1 MLLFHQ
7 HFSGLISYSKWEKNR
22 WQFPFTALWY
32 VLLANVFRLP
42 LQNLWQESVS
52 RVLSLKMI
60 HLHGQSVPWKN
71 SLSCEQIPRAK
82 RTTYW
87 ALIEKAHIQKSQRRF
102 IQSEILEQKDGRFSN
117 TQSFSVSH
125 TCCPVTCIDNSSWI
139 KCQHYH
145 LQLCCWH
152 AFAISLKIPLIF
164 WLFNSWATPHLNIQ
178 KSILFQPN

>member
-1 MLLFHQ
+1 MLLDYIHK
-7 HFSGLISYSKWEKNR
+7 ISDK
-22 WQFPFTALWY
+22 
-32 VLLANVFRLP
+32 
-42 LQNLWQESVS
+42 NLWAGF
-52 RVLSLKMI
+52 LSLRMI
-60 HLHGQSVPWKN
+60 HLHWQSVPWKQTHWLV
-71 SLSCEQIPRAK
+71 SKQILRAK

-87 ALIEKAHIQKSQRRF
+87 IMIGKTHIQRSWRRF
-102 IQSEILEQKDGRFSN
+102 IQSEILEQKDGVFSN